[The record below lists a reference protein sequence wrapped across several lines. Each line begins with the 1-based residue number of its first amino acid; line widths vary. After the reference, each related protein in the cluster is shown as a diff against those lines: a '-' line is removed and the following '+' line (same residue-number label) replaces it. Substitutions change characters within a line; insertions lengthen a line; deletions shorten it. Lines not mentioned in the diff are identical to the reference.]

1 MTVSNSDKEA
11 IAARWDEILT
21 ASGGSH
27 MLMAAAPT
35 AGAAPARTP
44 NIFCQDWLVAKKVL
58 QALQP
63 LVPQPGPIIIGVII
77 ALGDA
82 AFQKI
87 CPVVAQAPGQQS
99 ISQP

>member
-1 MTVSNSDKEA
+1 MTVSNKEA

-21 ASGGSH
+21 ASGGAH
-27 MLMAAAPT
+27 ALMAAAPAA
-35 AGAAPARTP
+35 AGAP
-44 NIFCQDWLVAKKVL
+44 NIFCQDWPTAKQVL

-87 CPVVAQAPGQQS
+87 CPVNP
-99 ISQP
+99 